1 MKSVLFAV
9 TMMLLA
15 VSTTKAATTAFTDEG
30 AFKAAIGLFTVHDFD
45 SFALD
50 EGPDI
55 LGNFQTI
62 DRSADSRY

>member
-1 MKSVLFAV
+1 MKRLILTAIIA
-9 TMMLLA
+9 LLA